1 MNYLSEEFME
11 DVALGMVSAGLP
23 EAYHISKAIY
33 ERDTEALA
41 YHLKVAGTVH
51 GTWYTGYRLAILWDL
66 YRHGGKNVISF
77 HKAMQGVNA
86 LRGMV
91 ATAPSIAIPALVVGG
106 VLSIAHKDHHG
117 RKYGTRSD
125 RYARR
130 NRARIEAYEK
140 KHGQGSWPPK

>member
-1 MNYLSEEFME
+1 MNYPSEEFME

-23 EAYHISKAIY
+23 EAYHITKAIY

-51 GTWYTGYRLAILWDL
+51 GTWYTAYRLNLLWDL
-66 YRHGGKNVISF
+66 YRHGGKNIISF

-86 LRGMV
+86 LRGM
-91 ATAPSIAIPALVVGG
+91 TASAVAIPALVLTGAYYAG
-106 VLSIAHKDHHG
+106 KAAEEH
-117 RKYGTRSD
+117 GTRSD
-125 RYARR
+125 RYAGR
-130 NRARIEAYEK
+130 NRAVIEAYEK